1 MSYYSTVEFDITV
14 KGITETEVKEL
25 PAQTLDERTANRL
38 KVTTPTRSDFVS
50 VVGYFDEIDTQWD
63 GFAEEIQAF
72 HKAVVGAGGAFRGGY
87 VIRYGGGGDEE
98 RFIFTGTD
106 LAHEFSE
113 DNDTW

>member
-25 PAQTLDERTANRL
+25 LAQTLDERTANRL

>member
-1 MSYYSTVEFDITV
+1 MSYYSTVEFDVTV
-14 KGITETEVKEL
+14 TGITETEVRALLE
-25 PAQTLDERTANRL
+25 QTLTEWAASRTE
-38 KVTTPTRSDFVS
+38 VTAGSDIVS
-50 VVGYFDEIDTQWD
+50 VVGYFDEIVTQWY
-63 GFAEEIQAF
+63 GFAEDVPAF
-72 HKAVVGAGGAFRGGY
+72 HTAVVGAGGAFRDGY

>member
-1 MSYYSTVEFDITV
+1 MGYYSTVEFDITV
-14 KGITETEVKEL
+14 KGITETEAKEL
-25 PAQTLDERTANRL
+25 LAQTLDERTANRL
-38 KVTTPTRSDFVS
+38 NVTTRSDFVS

-72 HKAVVGAGGAFRGGY
+72 RKAVVGAGGAFRDGY
-87 VIRYGGGGDEE
+87 VVRYGGGGDEE

-106 LAHEFSE
+106 LAHEFIE

>member
-25 PAQTLDERTANRL
+25 LAQTLDERTANRL
-38 KVTTPTRSDFVS
+38 NVTTRSDFVS

-72 HKAVVGAGGAFRGGY
+72 HKAIVGAGGAFRDGY
-87 VIRYGGGGDEE
+87 VIRYGEADGDEE
-98 RFIFTGTD
+98 RFIFKGTS
-106 LAHEFSE
+106 LEHELSE
-113 DNDTW
+113 DDTW